1 MWTVQR
7 SDGTVATGWVLMPL
21 RLFLGVTFLFAGL
34 QKLANPAFF
43 RSSSPASIHAQ
54 LAGAARS
61 SPVHGLLSHLLGI
74 APAVGL
80 VIALGE
86 VAIGIAVVLGLLTRV
101 AAIAGMA
108 LSFGLFLTVSFHASP
123 YFTGSDIVF
132 FFAWT
137 PLVVGGSGAWSV
149 DAALEA
155 RHARERAS
163 AGVPPEQ
170 QAPDLDRRAAVRK
183 AASAL
188 TLASFAVVT
197 AAIAAA
203 VGRMSG
209 ASLQTSGAPQLSPPS
224 TESPSPGSSKGT
236 AIGLAGDVPLGG
248 AREFTDP
255 AQGIPAYV
263 VRPSESSYVG
273 FSAVCTHMGCTVG
286 FFEPALQ
293 FRCPCHG
300 SIFSAVTG
308 EVLQGPAAAPL
319 PSIPIE
325 KSANG
330 TLLADG

>member
-1 MWTVQR
+1 
-7 SDGTVATGWVLMPL
+7 
-21 RLFLGVTFLFAGL
+21 
-34 QKLANPAFF
+34 
-43 RSSSPASIHAQ
+43 
-54 LAGAARS
+54 
-61 SPVHGLLSHLLGI
+61 
-74 APAVGL
+74 
-80 VIALGE
+80 
-86 VAIGIAVVLGLLTRV
+86 
-101 AAIAGMA
+101 
-108 LSFGLFLTVSFHASP
+108 
-123 YFTGSDIVF
+123 
-132 FFAWT
+132 
-137 PLVVGGSGAWSV
+137 
-149 DAALEA
+149 
-155 RHARERAS
+155 
-163 AGVPPEQ
+163 
-170 QAPDLDRRAAVRK
+170 
-183 AASAL
+183 
-188 TLASFAVVT
+188 
-197 AAIAAA
+197 
-203 VGRMSG
+203 MSG

>member
-1 MWTVQR
+1 
-7 SDGTVATGWVLMPL
+7 VARLRDAPGGPQVLL
-21 RLFLGVTFLFAGL
+21 RAFLGVTFTYAGL
-34 QKLANPAFF
+34 QKLTNRYFFEAANPG
-43 RSSSPASIHAQ
+43 SIQSQLHASITLSPIGPLIR
-54 LAGAARS
+54 LAAHE
-61 SPVHGLLSHLLGI
+61 PVLVGLLI
-74 APAVGL
+74 AFGEQAVGL
-80 VIALGE
+80 GTLF
-86 VAIGIAVVLGLLTRV
+86 GLLGRV
-101 AAIAGMA
+101 AAAGGMA
-108 LSFGLFLTVSFHASP
+108 VSLLLFLSVSFNTTP
-123 YFTGSDIVF
+123 YFYGSDIVF

-330 TLLADG
+330 TLVADG